1 MINVP
6 IISTW
11 NPKGINK
18 AGKSLNAFDK
28 SVKKLG
34 KSFASVFAARKVIAF
49 GEASLKAFIEDDK
62 AAQVLAKTMENLG
75 MAFANPQIKTFIN
88 DMEAQFHVVDDK
100 LRPAFQKLTTVTGD
114 YQLAQK
120 LLKTSLNLAAM
131 SGQDLATT
139 SADIGKAFV
148 GQTRGLLKYQTGL
161 TKAELAAFSFDQILT
176 QINKV
181 SMGQAELAANTY
193 TGQLDALNIA
203 ANNAKETIGKG
214 LVQALIEAS
223 NAGNLDNAISG
234 IDKLAGKTSDLIIY
248 VERELQIAMA
258 FPSIIEILNGDYD
271 AFRKFKNAF
280 DKVKAL
286 DAQRKPQQYGGIY
299 ATQYANQAMDSKRK
313 LDAAKLAKEKAAEL
327 KLLRDKNT
335 QTLLDAKM
343 KKDQAALDELKKRF
357 DVERIGLQAALLKAT
372 DEETK
377 ARIRAQIAMLDE
389 TGSTAQKAIDALD
402 KAQADKLANELK
414 AASALEK
421 LAAAADGVFTI
432 FTTKVPFIGD
442 VQGPGLKPSVTMP
455 SQAELDAVAADVAAE
470 AKKREADRLAA
481 LAKSGFGDIQP
492 PFPGNGVN
500 PDFHNG
506 GRMVASAFN
515 SDYSMG
521 SGSVVTPMAT
531 GSKTSTIYIDNSI
544 HVGEGG
550 TVVDPTTVTEIV
562 RSAVQQNNRY
572 GSSLQYAGNIAV

>member
-18 AGKSLNAFDK
+18 ANKSLSAFDK
-28 SVKKLG
+28 TVNKLG
-34 KSFASVFAARKVIAF
+34 KSFASVFAARKIIAF

-75 MAFANPQIKTFIN
+75 MAFANPQIKTFID
-88 DMEAQFHVVDDK
+88 DMEAQFAVVDDK

-120 LLKTSLNLAAM
+120 LLKTSLDLAAM

-148 GQTRGLLKYQTGL
+148 GQTRGLVKYQTGL
-161 TKAELAAFSFDQILT
+161 TKAELAAFSFDQILA
-176 QINKV
+176 QITKV

-193 TGQLDALNIA
+193 SGQLDQLTIA

-223 NAGNLDNAISG
+223 NAGNLDNAISN

-248 VERELQIAMA
+248 VERELQILLAM
-258 FPSIIEILNGDYD
+258 PSLIEILSGDVD
-271 AFRKFKNAF
+271 AFREFKNAF

-313 LDAAKLAKEKAAEL
+313 ADAAKLAKAKADEL
-327 KLLRDKNT
+327 KLLKDKNT

-372 DEETK
+372 DEETR

-402 KAQADKLANELK
+402 KAQADKLEKEL
-414 AASALEK
+414 AAAKALEK
-421 LAAAADGVFTI
+421 LALSADGAGKELG
-432 FTTKVPFIGD
+432 KVPGWWDKYTTPPKTPVVPPVVSPTGPGD
-442 VQGPGLKPSVTMP
+442 VT
-455 SQAELDAVAADVAAE
+455 DTN
-470 AKKREADRLAA
+470 
-481 LAKSGFGDIQP
+481 P
-492 PFPGNGVN
+492 PRGNPNVN
-500 PDFHNG
+500 PDYGNG
-506 GRMVASAFN
+506 RSVASIFN
-515 SDYSMG
+515 PDYSSR
-521 SGSVVTPMAT
+521 SGTDVLGT
-531 GSKTSTIYIDNSI
+531 GAGVPQIGNVYVDNSI

-572 GSSLQYAGNIAV
+572 GSSMQYAGNIAV

>member
-1 MINVP
+1 MPNLFVSA
-6 IISTW
+6 ISTW
-11 NPKGINK
+11 NGKALTKGSKQI
-18 AGKSLNAFDK
+18 SAFDK
-28 SVKKLG
+28 TVNKLG
-34 KSFASVFAARKVIAF
+34 KSFASVFAVRKVIAF
-49 GEASLKAFIEDDK
+49 GEASLKAFVEDDK

-75 MAFANPQIKTFIN
+75 MAFANPQIKTFID
-88 DMEAQFHVVDDK
+88 DMESQFAVVDDK

-120 LLKTSLNLAAM
+120 LLKTSLDLAAM

-148 GQTRGLLKYQTGL
+148 GQTRGLIKYQTGL
-161 TKAELAAFSFDQILT
+161 TKAELAAFSFEQILT
-176 QINKV
+176 QISKV

-193 TGQLDALNIA
+193 SGQLDQLTIA
-203 ANNAKETIGKG
+203 ANNAKEVIGKG
-214 LVQALIEAS
+214 LVQALTEAS
-223 NAGNLDNAISG
+223 KAGNLDDAISN
-234 IDKLAGKTSDLIIY
+234 IDKLAGKTFDLIIW
-248 VERELQIAMA
+248 VERELQILMAM
-258 FPSIIEILNGDYD
+258 PSLIEILSGDLD

-313 LDAAKLAKEKAAEL
+313 ADAAKLAKEKAAEL
-327 KLLRDKNT
+327 ALLKAKNA

-357 DVERIGLQAALLKAT
+357 DVERIGLQVALLKAT

-377 ARIRAQIAMLDE
+377 ARIRAQIAILDE
-389 TGSTAQKAIDALD
+389 TGSTAQKATDALD

-414 AASALEK
+414 AALALEK
-421 LAAAADGVFTI
+421 LALAADGAGKELGRVPGWWDKY
-432 FTTKVPFIGD
+432 TTPPKNPVVPVVPVVPLSPGD
-442 VQGPGLKPSVTMP
+442 VTDTNPPRVGP
-455 SQAELDAVAADVAAE
+455 
-470 AKKREADRLAA
+470 
-481 LAKSGFGDIQP
+481 
-492 PFPGNGVN
+492 NVN
-500 PDFHNG
+500 PDFSGG
-506 GRMVASAFN
+506 GRSVASSFN
-515 SDYSMG
+515 PNYQTNMG
-521 SGSVVTPMAT
+521 TDVLGT
-531 GSKTSTIYIDNSI
+531 GAGVPRIGDVYIDNSI

-572 GSSLQYAGNIAV
+572 GSSMQYAGNIAV